1 MIKNMLVRSKHSSK
15 VMPSFR
21 PGSEEEKLGC
31 GKGTPTAKVRP
42 GSANNLLKFHGINL
56 SKEQQP
62 QQCPEAQ
69 QPLCNQDGQNIESKT
84 DKDEYQELSVRMKV
98 ALGTISK

>member
-21 PGSEEEKLGC
+21 PPGSEEEKLGG

-42 GSANNLLKFHGINL
+42 GSANNLLKFHGISL

-62 QQCPEAQ
+62 
-69 QPLCNQDGQNIESKT
+69 
-84 DKDEYQELSVRMKV
+84 
-98 ALGTISK
+98 